1 LQGRSRWIVFRDRD
15 LDVVLLLE
23 LLDQL
28 GARVVAP
35 VENVELSFRRRE
47 TRRAEH
53 RRRCQA
59 DQAYR
64 FHVVP
69 QKEARWVK
77 SGLLPPIKPEL
88 PSCSQLRD
96 RRAIQD
102 ADASS

>member
-1 LQGRSRWIVFRDRD
+1 
-15 LDVVLLLE
+15 
-23 LLDQL
+23 
-28 GARVVAP
+28 
-35 VENVELSFRRRE
+35 
-47 TRRAEH
+47 
-53 RRRCQA
+53 
-59 DQAYR
+59 
-64 FHVVP
+64 VVP